1 MFLDQGRLG
10 GGLDFNFLRLYQL
23 THTKW
28 RERGRDYFLRDPV
41 LKYTW
46 GVKSQVMSHKK
57 TRISITQWLLLHVTW
72 PLSLSLVSTWIT
84 IRLSAHIFSRGC
96 HGSFTSL
103 RWISHFYVEKD
114 RSVMTQTR
122 LCRSSPLMIWVTWIF
137 ENVSICEENPVGWI

>member
-10 GGLDFNFLRLYQL
+10 GGLDFNFLCLYQL

-41 LKYTW
+41 MKYTTW
-46 GVKSQVMSHKK
+46 GIRSQVMSHKK

-72 PLSLSLVSTWIT
+72 PLSLLYQLESQYA
-84 IRLSAHIFSRGC
+84 SAHIFLAGVV
-96 HGSFTSL
+96 T
-103 RWISHFYVEKD
+103 D
-114 RSVMTQTR
+114 P
-122 LCRSSPLMIWVTWIF
+122 SPLRDEYLISMLRKIGVWWHRHGCAALVLLWVTWIL